1 MVALPWRWC
10 YTGFYMKKLS
20 VFAAAFIL
28 AAGAYAAEFPS
39 ITITDL
45 KEAIAAKKV
54 ILLDA
59 NGSESWQKGHI
70 PGAIDYSANKASL
83 ASVLPQDKDELVVAY
98 CGNPQCV
105 AYRAAAEAAKKLGYK
120 NVKHLTAG
128 IMGWKDAGEK
138 TEPGSKT

>member
-1 MVALPWRWC
+1 
-10 YTGFYMKKLS
+10 MKKLL
-20 VFAAAFIL
+20 VFASAFIL
-28 AAGAYAAEFPS
+28 AANLYAAEFPS
-39 ITITDL
+39 ITIDDL
-45 KEAIAAKKV
+45 KTAIASKQV
-54 ILLDA
+54 VLLDA

-70 PGAIDYSANKASL
+70 PGAIDYSAKKDNL
-83 ASVLPQDKDELVVAY
+83 ASVLPQDKDALVVAY